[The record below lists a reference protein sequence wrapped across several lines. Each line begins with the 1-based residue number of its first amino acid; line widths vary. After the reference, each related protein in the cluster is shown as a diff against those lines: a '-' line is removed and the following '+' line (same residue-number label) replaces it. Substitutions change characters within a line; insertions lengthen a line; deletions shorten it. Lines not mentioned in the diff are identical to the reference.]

1 MINVDEDALVCD
13 LAETYHIYNYK
24 SLPVKTVAILAS
36 GLRDDSRIKL
46 KLNKQR
52 VSNTDL
58 LLSVIADRLGLL
70 LSVFSGT
77 PVEEFFID
85 SVFEELHI
93 EKPKSNVMHYGTVE
107 EFEKAR
113 SKFIKKTQE

>member
-1 MINVDEDALVCD
+1 MIRLDEDALICD

-24 SLPVKTVAILAS
+24 SLPAITVATLAS

-46 KLNKQR
+46 KQNKQR

-58 LLSVIADRLGLL
+58 LLAVIADRLGLI
-70 LSVFSGT
+70 LSGLSGV
-77 PVEEFFID
+77 PVNEFFVD
-85 SVFEELHI
+85 GVFEDVKI
-93 EKPKSNVMHYGTVE
+93 PKKKSNVMQFSSAE

-113 SKFIKKTQE
+113 AKYIKQET

>member
-1 MINVDEDALVCD
+1 MIKCDEDALICD
-13 LAETYHIYNYK
+13 FAETYHIYNYK
-24 SLPVKTVAILAS
+24 SLPVTLVATLAS

-70 LSVFSGT
+70 LSMYTGK
-77 PVEEFFID
+77 PLEDFFVD
-85 SVFEELHI
+85 NVFEDIHVSKKE
-93 EKPKSNVMHYGTVE
+93 SNVEHYSSIEAFE
-107 EFEKAR
+107 EAR
-113 SKFIKKTQE
+113 QKYFKGDK